1 MIQAEARARREGVGG
16 DALGSSETLTRAVK
30 LRSGAAMR
38 PGGLDEGGR
47 LAMELRRVGG
57 GVAATMEEKLAKIDE
72 VQRRSEERRRQR

>member
-1 MIQAEARARREGVGG
+1 MAG

-47 LAMELRRVGG
+47 PAMELRRVGG
-57 GVAATMEEKLAKIDE
+57 GAGNPGE
-72 VQRRSEERRRQR
+72 VPTTCWREEERAVGVLR

>member
-1 MIQAEARARREGVGG
+1 MAG

-57 GVAATMEEKLAKIDE
+57 GVAATVEEKGTALEISGEGRNHPAE
-72 VQRRSEERRRQR
+72 LGSAGW